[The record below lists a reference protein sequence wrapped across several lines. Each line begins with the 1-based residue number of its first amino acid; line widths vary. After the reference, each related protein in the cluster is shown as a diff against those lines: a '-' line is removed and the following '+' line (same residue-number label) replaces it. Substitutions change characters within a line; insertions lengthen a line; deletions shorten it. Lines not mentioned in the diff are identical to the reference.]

1 MNSQDIIKLPKVEL
15 HVHIEGATLP
25 ETYYELAQKNN
36 IKLPAKSLNEWKSFF
51 EFKDFP
57 HFIQVYSNAVK
68 ALKKP
73 EDYSYLIEQF
83 YAFQA
88 RQNIVYSEAYLS
100 ATFLV
105 EAFKNDEILEAI
117 SLGVKNGEKKYNTK
131 VNLIP
136 DIARHIPDSQEKVLD
151 LIIDGYKQGLF
162 IGIGL
167 GGLEK
172 GFPPN
177 LFIETYKKAKK
188 AGLKLVAHAGEA
200 DGPESI
206 WGAIKDLEVDRIGHG
221 VRCIEDEKLL
231 DYLKQSQIP
240 VEVSPTSNYHLG
252 IINKGDNHPIR
263 KMVDAGVYCTINS
276 DDPAMFSTTLSQEYE
291 LLYAQGFSKTEL
303 LTLNENGINASFLT
317 SVEKKKLLNL

>member
-57 HFIQVYSNAVK
+57 HFIQVYSNAAK